1 MPINISDDVLNTIS
15 DFIDIVT
22 DNTFNSGI
30 GFVDIISD
38 KLYTPRVYEPV
49 YDAQFNQGS
58 VTIKWK
64 INNPLGV
71 DSLPENVTY
80 ELEYTDN
87 YNGYKTN
94 WFSIKKRI
102 KYDTDSFVWTVGKM
116 IKSDSVRVRLRAV
129 DSFKNI
135 NSGWSISSEFSVNV
149 FKIIPPAIVSPVPGK
164 IYSNFIN
171 IILDDTITKNTFNQK
186 VRYTY
191 EYSSFSR
198 NIDWT
203 VIKSN
208 IPFGENYYRWDISA
222 LQPSDDY
229 VLRLTIKNSSTSCLE
244 NQVTESDQISRIY
257 VSKINIQ
264 SGGIFIIDTVPPVG
278 LIEFESSNNQITN
291 QLNQILNI
299 YSYDETTDIEQMQI
313 RECEASS
320 ILSLGDLEDPYNPA
334 VECPSVENS
343 DLSTFGHSIP
353 FSPKVYW
360 SLSDKSGLK
369 KIETLFTDYGGNS
382 SIQSKIKVFLNI
394 FDSVDSINDF
404 EIIVEQRDKIILN
417 DNASITIEPRI
428 FEVLYLVTESGE
440 LWSLEPFAKKLYS
453 VEDPIKKIIEFN
465 NLIYFSSYNSSSDI
479 CKFYRNDYYSGTVLY
494 TFDSDLSY
502 PSSLCVFNNN
512 LYLGFIN
519 GQLWKFNGTS
529 FSLAYTFGESINSLD
544 SDSEYLYIG
553 FKNSK
558 TIYLYNNSMFFNI
571 QL

>member
-1 MPINISDDVLNTIS
+1 MPIQISDDIFNLLFEQINIS
-15 DFIDIVT
+15 T
-22 DNTFNSGI
+22 DNIFNSGI

-38 KLYTPRVYEPV
+38 ELYAPRIYEPV
-49 YDAQFNQGS
+49 HEQQFNQGNI
-58 VTIKWK
+58 TIKWR
-64 INNPLGV
+64 INNTLGV
-71 DSLPENVTY
+71 FSDPENVTY

-87 YNGYKTN
+87 YDGYKTN

-102 KYDTDSFVWTVGKM
+102 KSTVDSFVWSVGKM
-116 IKSDSVRVRLRAV
+116 IKSDSVRVRIRAV
-129 DSFKNI
+129 DLFNNI

-149 FKIIPPAIVSPVPGK
+149 FKIVPPAVVSPIPNK

-186 VRYTY
+186 VRYSY
-191 EYSSFSR
+191 EYSSFKR

-229 VLRLTIKNSSTSCLE
+229 VLRVTIKNTSTSCFE
-244 NQVTESDQISRIY
+244 SQITDSDQISKIY
-257 VSKINIQ
+257 ISKINIQ

-278 LIEFESSNNQITN
+278 LVEIESTNNKITN
-291 QLNQILNI
+291 ELNQILNL
-299 YSYDETTDIEQMQI
+299 YSYDETTDIQKIQI
-313 RECEASS
+313 RECEADS
-320 ILSLGDLEDPYNPA
+320 ILSLGDLDDPYNPT
-334 VECPSVENS
+334 ETCPDVSSINLE
-343 DLSTFGHSIP
+343 TFGHSIP
-353 FSPKVYW
+353 FSPKVFW

-369 KIETLFTDYGGNS
+369 KIETLLTDYGGNS

-394 FDSVDSINDF
+394 FDSEDSINDF
-404 EIIVEQRDKIILN
+404 EIIVEQRDKIIVN

-428 FEVLYLVTESGE
+428 FEVLYLVTENGD

-453 VEDPIKKIIEFN
+453 VNDSIKKITEFN
-465 NLIYFSSYNSSSDI
+465 NSIYFCTYNSVSDY

-494 TFDSDLSY
+494 TFDSDLSV
-502 PSSLCVFNNN
+502 PSGLSNYAKN
-512 LYLGFIN
+512 LYIGFVN

-529 FSLAYTFGESINSLD
+529 FSLVYTFEESISSLD

-558 TIYLYNNSMFFNI
+558 TIYLYNNSLFFNVE
-571 QL
+571 L